1 MVAITRKLDKL
12 LEQLTDQQKQAID
25 MLVEREE
32 YAKGDPDRK
41 SLDQI
46 AEELDT
52 VRKTIYNWR
61 NTPVFQEALAEA
73 SRERLAVL
81 APKAYGAMS
90 KLMSGAQ
97 PSTKALDLYFKT
109 QGWIKNEQSI
119 DLTTRSRDDADLEA
133 EIERLTGASKPVNT
147 DE

>member
-81 APKAYGAMS
+81 APKAYGA
-90 KLMSGAQ
+90 
-97 PSTKALDLYFKT
+97 
-109 QGWIKNEQSI
+109 
-119 DLTTRSRDDADLEA
+119 
-133 EIERLTGASKPVNT
+133 
-147 DE
+147 